1 MTADERALGAGVSA
15 YLRASVTLA
24 RETVRIG
31 PFLASFSSADPIRFL
46 NYAIPDDG
54 AVPTS
59 ADVAALTDA
68 YHQRGR
74 LPRLEYVPPAAPA
87 VEAVLVAAG
96 WGVEGRLPLMVL
108 PASTPV
114 DGEPP
119 SGIELV
125 APASAADLQAT
136 VAAQNEAYGEGPP
149 GPDGGAGI
157 GRTIEHGGRVV
168 LARVTDGGEA
178 VGGGLFSK
186 PQDGV
191 TEISA
196 IGVRA
201 PFRRRGIATGMVRW
215 LAREARLVGATTV
228 FLMAESAIEEGI
240 YARIGFETVGEML
253 HISRA
258 PGPAS
263 PGRD

>member
-1 MTADERALGAGVSA
+1 MTAGERALGAGVSA

-74 LPRLEYVPPAAPA
+74 LPRFEYVP
-87 VEAVLVAAG
+87 
-96 WGVEGRLPLMVL
+96 
-108 PASTPV
+108 
-114 DGEPP
+114 
-119 SGIELV
+119 
-125 APASAADLQAT
+125 AADLQAT

-186 PQDGV
+186 PQEGV
-191 TEISA
+191 TEIA
-196 IGVRA
+196 AVGVRA

-228 FLMAESAIEEGI
+228 FLMAESATEEGT
-240 YARIGFETVGEML
+240 YARIGFETVGEVL

-258 PGPAS
+258 PGPTS

>member
-1 MTADERALGAGVSA
+1 VSA

-74 LPRLEYVPPAAPA
+74 LPRLEYVPAAAPA

-191 TEISA
+191 TEIAA

-201 PFRRRGIATGMVRW
+201 PFRRRGIATGMVRCW
-215 LAREARLVGATTV
+215 RERRVSSAPPPSSSWPNPRSKRVSTRASAPAPRRQDGTKAPAARE
-228 FLMAESAIEEGI
+228 S
-240 YARIGFETVGEML
+240 
-253 HISRA
+253 S
-258 PGPAS
+258 PAAL
-263 PGRD
+263 G